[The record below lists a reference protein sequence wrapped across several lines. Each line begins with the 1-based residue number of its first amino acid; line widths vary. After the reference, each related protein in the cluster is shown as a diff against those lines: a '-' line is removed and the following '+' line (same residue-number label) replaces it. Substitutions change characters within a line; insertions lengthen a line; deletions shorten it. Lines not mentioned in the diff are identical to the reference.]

1 MVSSVLL
8 YTNLICAHCAI
19 MMCGMKKLRTT
30 KQVVDTLGLET
41 VCELTG
47 ANAKQ
52 AWHWYGRAG
61 VFPAKTYVVL
71 TRALRRRGYVAP
83 ATLWS
88 MTGIKQA
95 A

>member
-1 MVSSVLL
+1 MLL
-8 YTNLICAHCAI
+8 YTNLIFVSYAI
-19 MMCGMKKLRTT
+19 KLNGMKKLRTT
-30 KQVVDTLGLET
+30 KQVVDLLGVETL
-41 VCELTG
+41 CELTG

-71 TRALRRRGYVAP
+71 TRALRRRGYIAP
-83 ATLWS
+83 ASLWS

>member
-1 MVSSVLL
+1 MWP
-8 YTNLICAHCAI
+8 NLIFAQCAN
-19 MMCGMKKLRTT
+19 MVCGMKKLRTA

-71 TRALRRRGYVAP
+71 TRTLRRRGYIAP
-83 ATLWS
+83 ASLWN